1 MDGQPPSTE
10 LHSHPSLPSDMPGL
24 CIDTDT
30 RISSDL
36 SLINTME
43 IVSML
48 LSNRRGSGVYP
59 DAPIKVEGTRSATLL
74 LRVDLKHGLV

>member
-1 MDGQPPSTE
+1 MYP
-10 LHSHPSLPSDMPGL
+10 LPRKKTPVDTPGL

-30 RISSDL
+30 QISSDL

-48 LSNRRGSGVYP
+48 LSNRRGLGVYP
-59 DAPIKVEGTRSATLL
+59 NAPIKVEGTRSATLL
-74 LRVDLKHGLV
+74 LWVDLKHGLV